1 MSHNFSSS
9 NPMDIAAQL
18 NRISMVSDGANEDS
32 FQAEKTDTI
41 NYLNKQQEIR
51 ALVVGSQNFGH
62 LAATVGLINRMASL
76 SDDVLYSICLYY
88 ADNWQGET
96 EIKIVIDALQVLLPQ
111 FKELNTEFKV
121 ISAQNTNRVRVID
134 IVRDIPSAIE
144 LGFTG
149 GCDDGERSDLNDG
162 IKAMQVDYFLK
173 LQPYYWHLGADE
185 CMRLITNK
193 EKTVS
198 LDDYY
203 EDEGIN
209 FHRLAYYK
217 ASAVLTDFDR
227 QVIADSKYASKLEV
241 ALYLTQRTQAAQ
253 LNLCAVYGIET
264 YTAPEVAL
272 YNISAGILE
281 TQSEGAGGA
290 KQSLPCVVL
299 LFQEITAAGWNIF
312 TTLVSDPSSPALAD
326 EDRASATFLSWHK
339 KRNVSANVSVLGGPD
354 NYPDLGTVTAAVN
367 QLHAGQV
374 LVIYFGNVPQT
385 LYDYLYSSSTYP
397 TVFEGQATASTVFNF
412 GKPFFKYS
420 KGQEDVTTDYPTVDN
435 IDNDGEAGADAQNSR
450 RIASGLFTAS
460 PATWISRKVKK
471 KQQHE
476 IFPVSG
482 ISSINRQAFDDED
495 DGYFDEIGDYFHDE
509 ENDKFLYGMSALLT
523 LKENDFV
530 FTTDEA
536 LKLQAAAGNE
546 KLLEFYK
553 KIEGQSTVDLTA
565 ALGSGFCYDW
575 FSKVSLKGTLTV
587 NDAVAAINGDNTL
600 VTLSGK
606 TSSFLIPG
614 LGVAFKF
621 TESKEQLL
629 AVMTMTFDAGSFSLP
644 KVPWLQFPGTTT
656 CEMNLDPTATVPAKG
671 TFTVTVTA
679 GVTTTMQLKI
689 PSDPNTWSLQ
699 AQFGDNFPNL
709 NDIFQFVGGI
719 NLREILP
726 QQLGIVTDIRVSSL
740 GFAYNYSTAAI
751 RYISFRARTSDGTS
765 WKLVPGVEIS
775 QLSFGMS
782 VDRPIDMNNRVTI
795 GNIGGV
801 FGIGDGKL
809 SINAGMPD
817 IIIDGGLLPDSPPVS
832 VQSILSAYLGD
843 QYAAALPTAIK
854 DTAIALLTFK
864 LNSIAGVYSFAMKVT
879 ADWQIPLA
887 GVNIFTITELGCDIS
902 AIVAQ
907 ADNSGNAVTAK
918 DTSVTGSFSGSIVI
932 LPDSD
937 KITLVASAAY
947 KGSDKGWTFTAKQ
960 TTGEVSLIRL
970 FTAYLPADWK
980 PDPSQFDITIN
991 GLGITIETVTNS
1003 WEFTGKT
1010 AKPIHIPG
1018 INLDITMNLL
1028 CGYKAAGTA
1037 VDAAALLLSSGVS
1050 DVVIPVLEV
1059 DNEGVLQVAG
1069 YYGALSA
1076 TIKWENIELTVFYDF
1091 KPDYKAYGIRWW
1103 VLEGKIVEQGGKQIA
1118 TLSFRESITL
1128 GAMVEKMISWA
1139 TGSSYSLAAPWSILN
1154 AISLNNLSLEY
1165 NFTDKQV
1172 SFNVNIGPIE
1182 MGFARIDGISV
1193 TYKSNQPDPEDNG
1206 VIVELKGSFRW
1217 QDDKS
1222 KPLSWDAARPETT
1235 PAPEGQGNKYL
1246 DLRLLALG
1254 QHVTLPCFLTA
1265 DTVQKAIECMKQ
1277 LPVPD
1282 KNNITIPPVTLDAN
1296 SSWLIGMD
1304 FGVLRFGG
1312 DDTDK
1317 KLSLE
1322 DAASKAGYLLTMQI
1336 IFNDPNLY
1344 ALRIK
1349 LDGESAKVFKG
1360 LDFQIMYK
1368 KVSDTIGLYKAEITL
1383 PDKMRFIRMGQVNFT
1398 LPVFGME
1405 YYTNGDFQVDVG
1417 FPWKEDFSRSFTFQ
1431 TLIWTPV
1438 GIPIPVMG
1446 SLGVYFGKLSSA
1458 TTSRVPAIDN
1468 GTFNPVLVFGF
1479 GIQFGLGYTFD
1490 IGILRA
1496 GFSLTIVAILEGI
1509 LAKFN
1514 PYQLT
1519 DGSGRTDQLETS
1531 YYFWLK
1537 GTAGIIGKLFGTV
1550 DFAIIKA
1557 DVNIDIRIL
1566 ASFTFAPYEPIELNL
1581 TASVSVSLSVK
1592 INLGLFKI
1600 KISFSFSAKISQTV
1614 TIKGIGGTSPW
1625 HVVPSGNA
1633 MVLAYRRGRVRAL
1646 QLREASAITVNWNNL
1661 AAPAATI
1668 PLKGY
1673 MGLGLTMAGDNAGQ
1687 LSEQLPCYVAMMFID
1702 SVEGP
1707 QEDRTSARLKAFTD
1721 TPDTSFEALAKMILR
1736 WVAAALQSQPVTPGQ
1751 ADQVIIRE
1759 DQLTQLLAVLNDP
1772 EGAGIFTNA
1781 QINAFMT
1788 NQFSMQVAGPDT
1800 DQQVTGAYFPLAP
1813 DVSLSMAAYGSS
1825 YPALSYTL
1833 GGYNNTS
1840 EDYRKF
1846 LREYFEQLAVYASQQ
1861 TAADGRQFSLQ
1872 DDSSE
1877 SLGSFVFNDYFVMIS
1892 RQLVQTAL
1900 DALKE
1905 FKYFVQANDTPAQIV
1920 NTVNAGANLSGGAA
1934 YSVAELFADNSAAAL
1949 TAGSKLSMQGAS
1961 WIVQAND
1968 TFNSIAANT
1977 LFGGAF
1983 NGAALA
1989 ARNAAMQHTLNTGI
2003 TINYPDKTA
2012 YTTQPGESLDD
2023 VAAAIGV
2030 STSDL
2035 IANGGVASL
2044 ANLPLPV
2051 ATLALPDFVY
2061 TTIEGDTLQSIAAK
2075 LHLAEELLAVPDSNS
2090 KVTNLFAG
2098 ETLDIANLTQY
2109 KVGELIKEM
2118 QATQGLQHLSGM
2130 TSRYYMAGLRLP
2142 TDGISPLQKGMW
2154 VTGTSVNDYKLP
2166 PFAGLYALTGQQ
2178 FPVPALNTTDT
2189 FNVTIGNGGLGWLTF
2204 TGADPANL
2212 TIAVAPGSDSA
2223 NQITLVKA
2231 YATSNR
2237 LDTGMSFLGMNGM
2250 FNTKPATYSFS
2261 TQVDWSAASVFAM
2274 PYSGATTGTPG
2285 MQLWMLPDNLL
2296 QLPDPGT
2303 RMVNPR
2309 IIAKVGTYQEAVRG
2323 MVSRDLQNYGY
2334 ASLVAFTIKKVPV
2347 VLTSPSTLTIYE
2359 VMGADGNS
2367 ANILERIVSE
2377 VGNDV
2382 SMIQSLILAYQ
2393 ADATSTTTSG
2403 IQTDNAAAL
2412 TMGLAQVNLSTE
2424 TRPDMT
2430 MVSSRALQLDES
2442 TGMTLLN
2449 DKTTF
2454 IRLLWEAAITRS
2466 GGYFLY
2472 YFNSDNNG
2480 GLPDRIFN
2488 DKDEALVS
2496 LVVLYAKPAEQA
2508 LQDTVTGYMNA
2519 LVTTET
2525 FDPQKSTL
2533 FGEATPLENLTVPAD
2548 ATQTLSSLAYA
2559 YYGNVA
2565 EVAADNAGLQLR
2577 KGLTINVAEGVYE
2590 AGPAAPGGDLN
2601 AIASYFGTT
2610 AQAIQS
2616 SNPQQTSWPVKQF
2629 TSIYLPALTVSSND
2643 YNTLGAIAK
2652 KYGLSLTALA
2662 NQNKDLQG
2670 IFSDGQQIAISGG
2683 PVEIAATV
2691 PQGNITWEAVR
2702 QQPAAIPD
2710 KPEGADYGKVFL
2722 QNMYSLL
2729 SYQVYGNAFFNE
2741 SKLGLPA
2748 NPTTEPEDNNS
2759 LSKMNVPRTLE
2770 TGDDW
2775 IFRVAVPY
2783 TRFVTASP
2791 GVATGLLPDPAQSPY
2806 SGLGNLLQVQ
2816 FAWQDLY
2823 GNRLITDLSDPQAG
2837 DITPLNMPPVITGY
2851 SDALIPLNQWP
2862 SIAAVYSVD
2871 KYTTPQLNVSFR
2883 FDPTVYDGLIAV
2895 TAIDSITINALFTV
2909 TLDKDSANTAA
2920 NYTIDQGVTVSAA
2933 VLQPDNRTVKLTVS
2947 QLPDNGE
2954 VTVNISNIYNTDKSL
2969 TFQGYAAFNQTEGLN
2984 KPSSSVIDKAAG
2996 DLITY
3001 TQVWYQLTDSYG
3013 VDFKVATTL
3022 VTESYQLSQAQV
3034 NSLVQEWIA
3043 SVWQFV
3049 NSRAQGLT
3057 TVTTPIGQHDIT
3069 FDIDIT
3075 KLNQEEMWR
3084 LDTGFTIERSR
3095 GVVMGDLETAG
3106 NIRSVTTVLTPFA
3119 GAAGDTASALNS
3131 FVDNF
3136 EAALEQP
3143 GNYRLEVA
3151 TGVDRE
3157 AALSGAPGNQLWVVR
3172 TGLKKETA
3180 INYYINDQ
3188 QPVSIFAPR
3197 PVSTQLQSRTG
3208 VPIWNFDPVKG
3219 ISFDGQPDRTLDFS
3233 GIDMDQWAQYLFGV
3247 LDNVLTS
3254 SFVAPVQLVDQHMG
3268 TAYFQTML
3276 DNKRALAD
3284 IIREWMTFVFA
3295 DESGQ
3300 LADIQEAFKQQLL
3313 VRLTNAYTVKAGV
3326 QYTAVVNAGDFR
3338 LFFAGV
3344 DKTKP
3349 NLVNLVFTSDISPET
3364 ASNAANYS
3372 ISGGLNV
3379 TAVIADVNN
3388 PQIVTL
3394 QLSGNVVPDVTV
3406 VTIKSTFSSAG
3417 GSTIQPPLS
3426 MTAVYGAAATP
3437 ELFGN
3442 ISQNFRL
3449 LAAVPAKED
3458 LQLLLYFSGVP
3469 DATVVTNT
3477 DKYQVSGLTVT
3488 KAVQDPDNQQI
3499 VILTVSGEPVAGTT
3513 TVGVTPP
3520 YYDASGVMLRPV
3532 SGLIVTATADV
3543 SHRTE
3548 GISLTSARVSL
3559 KNSDNVPLPF
3569 LVSAPQ
3575 LVRNDDGAVL
3585 SWIDLD
3591 TSYEVSAIEHQ
3602 IAYLPDIADYRASS
3616 WLNFADRPESLQT
3629 DLGPVKVPMILRAY
3643 PTPPSMDKQTGDYLV
3658 KADKSLSNILYWNY
3672 NINVSQTYH
3681 YPQDELNFTVLFN
3694 VTPDPAAKLFGLKDA
3709 FNELAEFVT
3718 VYPDVAKVFNDTLI
3732 KIDAKTTDQSVF
3744 DQSSTALRSFNEM
3757 IGRIITAAAG
3767 NNLKAFNMYA
3777 SPWVTTVDPYV
3788 FKLTE
3793 GTGTVDVYT
3802 NILTV
3807 TLTGTPPAGI
3817 GIPTVLIPGY
3827 DTQVYGTPTADT
3839 FSYYFTANGIPL
3851 SAAVGQ
3857 AIAPRVIQLPD
3868 LNLFARQNIQ
3878 TSVEMKRNV
3887 DLVPGRQTADDFIYT
3902 TGETAFPDLFNPVLN
3917 YAAPVDIAAVSTGSD
3932 QKATLKAQLQSL
3944 FDVLLRYNSQ
3954 ELLSFMM
3961 TCSYNY
3967 QLNADMQGLGE
3978 LQLPV
3983 VMQPLQTFN
3992 VDTKSV
3998 DTDYKTLVDMID
4010 GWTGSIQ
4017 TWFNEHKPD
4026 PMAGRLYFELSV
4038 FSNLDDNTPKPLLR
4052 LTGLYLDLL
4061 YISDVSTVFLKE
4073 GVL

>member
-9 NPMDIAAQL
+9 NAGDIVNQL
-18 NRISMVSDGANEDS
+18 NRMSEVSDDSNEEAFES
-32 FQAEKTDTI
+32 AEGEIIDF
-41 NYLNKQQEIR
+41 LNEQEEVR
-51 ALVVGSQNFGH
+51 VLVVGGSQNYGNQ
-62 LAATVGLINRMASL
+62 AATISILNTMAGMT
-76 SDDVLYSICLYY
+76 DDVLYTICMYY
-88 ADNWQGET
+88 RTNIGDDEKDELIASL
-96 EIKIVIDALQVLLPQ
+96 KLLLPQ
-111 FKELNTEFKV
+111 FKQLNTPFKV
-121 ISAQNTNRVRVID
+121 LSAANTNNVRVID
-134 IVRDIPSAIE
+134 IVKTTPPQV
-144 LGFTG
+144 LFGLTG
-149 GCDDGERSDLNDG
+149 GFDDKERADLQG
-162 IKAMQVDYFLK
+162 IIQSMVVQYFVE
-173 LQPYYWHLGADE
+173 LQPYFW
-185 CMRLITNK
+185 K
-193 EKTVS
+193 EGSDYAYDLRGGKAVD
-198 LDDYY
+198 LDDYWLKDDKIY
-203 EDEGIN
+203 LK
-209 FHRLAYYK
+209 RSAYYQQLPVGLSDYNK
-217 ASAVLTDFDR
+217 
-227 QVIADSKYASKLEV
+227 QVIRDSPFASKLEV
-241 ALYLTQRTQAAQ
+241 AEFLAGEVTGQR
-253 LNLCAVYGIET
+253 LNLTTVYGIKT
-264 YTAPEVAL
+264 YTEPEAGL
-272 YNISAGILE
+272 YNICAGILE
-281 TQSEGAGGA
+281 TQKMSGAA
-290 KQSLPCVVL
+290 AMPCVVL
-299 LFQEITAAGWNIF
+299 LFQEIQQSDWNIF
-312 TTLVSDPSSPALAD
+312 KQLLKNPTSKKLTGSNKPSDAF
-326 EDRASATFLSWHK
+326 RRWY
-339 KRNVSANVSVLGGPD
+339 KRNNVATNVHFLGDSGKP
-354 NYPDLGTVTAAVN
+354 PDLAAVTAAVN
-367 QLHAGQV
+367 ALKNRHV
-374 LVIYFGNVPQT
+374 LVIYMGNVPQA
-385 LYDYLYSSSTYP
+385 LFNYLYAISTYP
-397 TVFEGQATASTVFNF
+397 TVLEGQASASLVFNL

-420 KGQEDVTTDYPTVDN
+420 KGQEDVRTDYPTVPDLSMEN
-435 IDNDGEAGADAQNSR
+435 PSSDATSAR
-450 RIASGLFTAS
+450 DSAAALFLTAPASWS
-460 PATWISRKVKK
+460 ERKGV
-471 KQQHE
+471 
-476 IFPVSG
+476 IFPVN
-482 ISSINRQAFDDED
+482 SIATLNKAAFNQDTVMAA
-495 DGYFDEIGDYFHDE
+495 YFRSVNTYFNNKV
-509 ENDKFLYGMSALLT
+509 NDKFLLGMEGFLLLKDNGFDIDEDLLT
-523 LKENDFV
+523 VRDANDKLI
-530 FTTDEA
+530 A
-536 LKLQAAAGNE
+536 L
-546 KLLEFYK
+546 YD
-553 KIEGQSTVDLTA
+553 KIKDQSTVDLTA

-575 FSKVSLKGTLTV
+575 FNKVALKGSLVIT
-587 NDAVAAINGDNTL
+587 DATSAINGDNTQ
-600 VTLSGK
+600 VTLNGK
-606 TSSFLIPG
+606 TSSFVVPG
-614 LGVAFKF
+614 LKVAFVF
-621 TESKEQLL
+621 TEKEEQII
-629 AVMTMTFDAGSFSLP
+629 ATMTQTFGVGAFNLP
-644 KVPWLQFPGTTT
+644 GAPWLQFPNAAI
-656 CEMNLDPTATVPAKG
+656 CSMELNPTAAVPARG
-671 TFTVTVTA
+671 AFSTTVTA
-679 GVTTTMQLKI
+679 GVTMNLKMQI
-689 PSDPNTWSLQ
+689 PSASDTWALQ
-699 AQFGDNFPNL
+699 ATFTDDMPDL

-719 NLREILP
+719 NLRTFLP
-726 QQLGIVTDIRVSSL
+726 EQLGIITAIKLTSI
-740 GFAYNYSTAAI
+740 GFAYNYTTSSI
-751 RYISFRARTSDGTS
+751 RYISFSADTPESS
-765 WKLVPGVEIS
+765 VWKLVPGVDIS
-775 QLSFGMS
+775 KLSIGMV
-782 VDRPIDMNNRVTI
+782 VDRPADLTGRVTT
-795 GNIGGV
+795 GNIGGQ
-801 FGIGDGKL
+801 FGIGGGQV
-809 SINAGMPD
+809 SINATVPGLTVN
-817 IIIDGGLLPDSPPVS
+817 GGLLPDSAPI
-832 VQSILSAYLGD
+832 SIQTILAAYLGNE
-843 QYAAALPTAIK
+843 YAAALPASIK
-854 DTAIALLTFK
+854 DTNITLLTFS
-864 LNSIAGVYSFAMKVT
+864 LNSTAGNYAFAMKVT
-879 ADWQIPLA
+879 TDWQIPLS
-887 GVNIFTITELGCDIS
+887 GVNIFTIRELGCEI
-902 AIVAQ
+902 AAVVAK
-907 ADNSGNAVTAK
+907 ADKGGDGVSK
-918 DTSVTGSFSGSIVI
+918 QDTTLTGSFSGSIVL

-937 KITLVASAAY
+937 NITLEASAAY
-947 KGSDKGWTFTAKQ
+947 LGADAGWTFNAEQ
-960 TTGEVSLIRL
+960 TTGEVSLIKL

-980 PDPSQFDITIN
+980 PDPSQFDIAID
-991 GLGITIETVTNS
+991 GLGITIETVNNS

-1018 INLDITMNLL
+1018 IDLDISMNLL
-1028 CGYKAAGTA
+1028 CGYKAAGTD
-1037 VDAAALLLSSGVS
+1037 VDAAAFLLSSGVS

-1069 YYGALSA
+1069 YYGTLSA
-1076 TIKWENIELTVFYDF
+1076 TINWQNIELTVFYDF

-1154 AISLNNLSLEY
+1154 AIALNNLSLEY
-1165 NFTDKQV
+1165 NLTDKQV

-1193 TYKSNQPDPEDNG
+1193 SYKSNQPNPEDNG

-1217 QDDKS
+1217 QDDAS

-1282 KNNITIPPVTLDAN
+1282 KNNITVPPVTLDAN

-1312 DDTDK
+1312 DDSK
-1317 KLSLE
+1317 KKTSLE
-1322 DAASKAGYLLTMQI
+1322 AAAAQVGYLLTMQI

-1344 ALRIK
+1344 ALRVK

-1398 LPVFGME
+1398 LSVFGME

-1431 TLIWTPV
+1431 TLIWTPI

-1458 TTSRVPAIDN
+1458 TTNRVPTIDN

-1490 IGILRA
+1490 VGILKA

-1514 PYQLT
+1514 PYQIT
-1519 DGSGRTDQLETS
+1519 DGSGKTDQLETS

-1557 DVNIDIRIL
+1557 EVNIDIRIL

-1581 TASVSVSLSVK
+1581 SASVSVSLSVK

-1614 TIKGIGGTSPW
+1614 KIKGIGGTSPW

-1633 MVLAYRRGRVRAL
+1633 MVLSYRRTRVRVL
-1646 QLREASAITVNWNNL
+1646 QLTEASAITLNWNNL
-1661 AAPAATI
+1661 AAPAARVA
-1668 PLKGY
+1668 LKGY
-1673 MGLGLTMAGDNAGQ
+1673 MGLGLTMAGDNATQ

-1702 SVEGP
+1702 SVDGP
-1707 QEDRTSARLKAFTD
+1707 QEDRTSARLKAFAD
-1721 TPDTSFEALAKMILR
+1721 ASDTSFEALAKMILR
-1736 WVAAALQSQPVTPGQ
+1736 WVAAALQSQPVTPEQ

-1772 EGAGIFTNA
+1772 EALGIFTND
-1781 QINAFMT
+1781 QINAFMG
-1788 NQFSMQVAGPDT
+1788 NQFSMQVDGPDT

-1813 DVSLSMAAYGSS
+1813 NVSLSMAAYGAS

-1833 GGYNNTS
+1833 EGYNNTS

-1861 TAADGRQFSLQ
+1861 TAAGGMKFALQ
-1872 DDSSE
+1872 DNNSE
-1877 SLGSFVFNDYFVMIS
+1877 SLGSFIFNDYFVMIS

-1905 FKYFVQANDTPAQIV
+1905 FKYFVQNNDTPAQIV
-1920 NTVNAGANLSGGAA
+1920 NTVNAGANLSGGTA
-1934 YSVAELFADNSAAAL
+1934 YTVAELFADNGAAVL
-1949 TAGSKLSMQGAS
+1949 TVGSKLSIQGAS

-1968 TFNSIAANT
+1968 TFNSIATNT
-1977 LFGGAF
+1977 LFGGSF

-1989 ARNAAMQHTLNTGI
+1989 TRNAAIQNTLNTGI
-2003 TINYPDKTA
+2003 SISYPNKIP
-2012 YTTQPGESLDD
+2012 YTTQPGESLND

-2035 IANGGVASL
+2035 IANGGIVSL

-2090 KVTNLFAG
+2090 KITNLFAS

-2109 KVGELIKEM
+2109 KVGELIKEI

-2154 VTGTSVNDYKLP
+2154 VTGNSPADYKLP

-2178 FPVPALNTTDT
+2178 FPIPALNTTDT
-2189 FNVTIGNGGLGWLTF
+2189 FNVTVGNGGLGWLTF
-2204 TGADPANL
+2204 SGPNPANL

-2223 NQITLVKA
+2223 NQITLVKT

-2237 LDTGMSFLGMNGM
+2237 LDTAMSFLGMNGM

-2261 TQVDWSAASVFAM
+2261 TQVDWSAASIFAM

-2296 QLPDPGT
+2296 QLPDPAT
-2303 RMVNPR
+2303 RMINPR
-2309 IIAKVGTYQEAVRG
+2309 VVAKVGTYQEAVRG

-2334 ASLVAFTIKKVPV
+2334 ASLVEFTIKKVPIV
-2347 VLTSPSTLTIYE
+2347 ANSPSTQTIYE
-2359 VMGADGNS
+2359 VMGADGSS

-2377 VGNDV
+2377 VGNNNG
-2382 SMIQSLILAYQ
+2382 MIQSLILAYQ

-2430 MVSSRALQLDES
+2430 MVNSRALQLDEV

-2449 DKTTF
+2449 EKTTF

-2472 YFNSDNNG
+2472 YFNGDNNG

-2496 LVVLYAKPAEQA
+2496 LVVLYAKPVEQA

-2533 FGEATPLENLTVPAD
+2533 FGEAAPLQNFTVPAN
-2548 ATQTLSSLAYA
+2548 AAQTLTTLAYE

-2565 EVAADNAGLQLR
+2565 EVAADNAELQLR

-2590 AGPAAPGGDLN
+2590 AGPDAPGGDLN

-2616 SNPQQTSWPVKQF
+2616 INPQQTTWPLNQF

-2643 YNTLGAIAK
+2643 YNTLGAIAG

-2662 NQNKDLQG
+2662 NQNKDLPG
-2670 IFSDGQQIAISGG
+2670 IFNDGQQIAISGG

-2702 QQPAAIPD
+2702 PQPAEIPD
-2710 KPEGADYGKVFL
+2710 KPEGADYGKIFL

-2729 SYQVYGNAFFNE
+2729 SYQLYDNAFF
-2741 SKLGLPA
+2741 SVSPLGLPA

-2759 LSKMNVPRTLE
+2759 LSKMNVPKTLE
-2770 TGDDW
+2770 AGDDW
-2775 IFRVAVPY
+2775 TFRVAIPY
-2783 TRFVTASP
+2783 TRFVKASA
-2791 GVATGLLPDPAQSPY
+2791 GVAKGDLPDPGQSPY
-2806 SGLGNLLQVQ
+2806 KGLGNLLQVQ

-2823 GNRLITDLSDPQAG
+2823 GNRLITDLSNPLAG
-2837 DITPLNMPPVITGY
+2837 DSTPLNMPPVITGY

-2862 SIAAVYSVD
+2862 SVAAVYSVD
-2871 KYTTPQLNVSFR
+2871 KDTTPQLNVSLR
-2883 FDPTVYDGLIAV
+2883 FDPTVYDGLITA

-2909 TLDKDSANTAA
+2909 PLDKDSANTAS
-2920 NYTIDQGVTVSAA
+2920 NYTVDQGVTVSAA
-2933 VLQPDNRTVKLTVS
+2933 VLQSDNKTVKLTVS
-2947 QLPDNGE
+2947 TLPENGE
-2954 VTVNISNIYNTDKSL
+2954 VTVSINNIYNTDKSL
-2969 TFQGYAAFNQTEGLN
+2969 TFQGYAAFNQTEELN

-2996 DLITY
+2996 DIMTY
-3001 TQVWYQLTDSYG
+3001 TQVWYQLTDTYG
-3013 VDFKVATTL
+3013 VDFKVDTTL
-3022 VTESYQLSQAQV
+3022 VTESYRLSQAQA
-3034 NSLVQEWIA
+3034 NSLVQDWGA
-3043 SVWQFV
+3043 SIWKFV
-3049 NSRAQGLT
+3049 NDRAQGQT
-3057 TVTTPIGQHDIT
+3057 TIATPAGQHNIT
-3069 FDIDIT
+3069 FGIDAA

-3084 LDTGFTIERSR
+3084 LDMGFTIERSS

-3119 GAAGDTASALNS
+3119 GAAGDTASALTS

-3197 PVSTQLQSRTG
+3197 PVSTQLQSRAG

-3219 ISFDGQPDRTLDFS
+3219 IVFDGQPSRTVDFS

-3268 TAYFQTML
+3268 STYFQTML

-3349 NLVNLVFTSDISPET
+3349 NLVNLVFTSDISPEI
-3364 ASNAANYS
+3364 ASNTSNYS
-3372 ISGGLNV
+3372 VSGGLSV
-3379 TAVIADVNN
+3379 TAVIADANN

-3406 VTIKSTFSSAG
+3406 VTIKNSFTSAG

-3449 LAAVPAKED
+3449 LAAVPALEE

-3477 DKYQVSGLTVT
+3477 AKYQVSGLTVT

-3499 VILTVSGEPVAGTT
+3499 VILTVSGEPVPGTT
-3513 TVGVTPP
+3513 TVGVIQP
-3520 YYDASGVMLRPV
+3520 YYDASGMILRPV
-3532 SGLIVTATADV
+3532 SGLVVTAQADV

-3548 GISLTSARVSL
+3548 GISLTSAKVNL
-3559 KNSDNVPLPF
+3559 KNSNNVPLPF

-3602 IAYLPDIADYRASS
+3602 IAYLPDVADYRASS
-3616 WLNFADRPESLQT
+3616 WLNFADRPGSLQA

-3643 PTPPSMDKQTGDYLV
+3643 PTPPSMDKQTGEYLV
-3658 KADKSLSNILYWNY
+3658 NPDKSLSNILYWNY
-3672 NINVSQTYH
+3672 DINVSQTYH
-3681 YPQDELNFTVLFN
+3681 YPQDELNFTVKFN
-3694 VTPDPAAKLFGLKDA
+3694 VTPDKSAKLFGLKDA

-3718 VYPDVAKVFNDTLI
+3718 VYPDVAKVFNTTLI
-3732 KIDAKTTDQSVF
+3732 KIDANTTDQAVF

-3757 IGRIITAAAG
+3757 VSRIIVAAEG
-3767 NNLKAFNMYA
+3767 NSLKAFNMYA
-3777 SPWVTTVDPYV
+3777 SPWITTVDPYI

-3793 GTGTVDVYT
+3793 STGTVDTYT

-3807 TLTGTPPAGI
+3807 TLTGTPPQGI
-3817 GIPTVLIPGY
+3817 GTPTVLIPGY
-3827 DTQVYGTPTADT
+3827 DTQVYGTPTADK

-3851 SAAVGQ
+3851 SAAIGQ
-3857 AIAPRVIQLPD
+3857 AIGPRVIQLPD

-3902 TGETAFPDLFNPVLN
+3902 TGETAFPDLFNPLLN
-3917 YAAPVDIAAVSTGSD
+3917 YAAPIDIAAVLTGSD
-3932 QKATLKAQLQSL
+3932 QKTTLKAQLQAL
-3944 FDVLLRYNSQ
+3944 FDVLLKYNSQ

-3961 TCSYNY
+3961 TCSYAY
-3967 QLNADMQGLGE
+3967 QLNSDMLDMGG

-3992 VDTKSV
+3992 VDTQTV
-3998 DTDYKTLVDMID
+3998 NPDYKSLADMID
-4010 GWTGSIQ
+4010 GWSDSIQ

-4026 PMAGRLYFELSV
+4026 PIGGVLNFELSV
-4038 FSNLDDNTPKPLLR
+4038 FSNLADDAPKPLLR
-4052 LTGLYLDLL
+4052 LTGLYLQLL
-4061 YISDVSTVFLKE
+4061 YVSDVNTVFIKE